1 MLVLGIE
8 TSCDE
13 TSAAVVNDNYILSN
27 IITTQAIHEEYG
39 GVVPEFA
46 SRAHVKQLMPII
58 NMAIHKANI
67 SLRDV
72 DAFAVTYG
80 PGLAGSLLVGLGVAK
95 GLSLSMKKPFIGI
108 NHLEG
113 HILAVAG
120 DNPSLSYPLVAL
132 VASGGHSILV
142 HVEEPFSYKFLGQTI
157 DDAAGE
163 AFDKVAKILDLGYP
177 GGPIVEK
184 TAQTGNPDAIDFP
197 RALMEQGN
205 LDFSFSG
212 LKTSVLYYVQ
222 KKQQQGEDFSI
233 PDVAASFQKAVVDVL
248 VKKTFRALEH
258 TACNNLILAGGV
270 IRNSALR
277 NAFEEECRKEN
288 IHLAIPS
295 PILCTDNAGMIARAG
310 HMRLQRGETS
320 TFDLDVVPNLSLV
333 STV

>member
-1 MLVLGIE
+1 MIVLGIE

-13 TSAAVVNDNYILSN
+13 TSAAVVNKTHILSN

-46 SRAHVKQLMPII
+46 SRAHIKQLVPIV
-58 NMAIHKANI
+58 NMALNKADV
-67 SLRDV
+67 SLNDI
-72 DAFAVTYG
+72 DGIAVTYG

-95 GLSLSMKKPFIGI
+95 GLSLSLKKPFIGV

-120 DNPSLSYPLVAL
+120 DDPNLAYPLIAL

-142 HVEEPFSYKFLGQTI
+142 HVEEPFSYNILGQTI

-177 GGPIVEK
+177 GGPVVEK
-184 TAQTGNPDAIDFP
+184 TAKTGNDKAIDFP
-197 RALMEQGN
+197 RALMEPGN

-222 KKQQQGEDFSI
+222 KKKQAGEIFSVA
-233 PDVAASFQKAVVDVL
+233 DVAACFQKAVVDVL
-248 VKKTFRALEH
+248 VEKSFRALERSGC
-258 TACNNLILAGGV
+258 ANLILAGGV

-277 NAFEEECRKEN
+277 TAFELKCEREN
-288 IHLAIPS
+288 IHVQIPS

-310 HMRLQRGETS
+310 LMRLQRGETS
-320 TFDLDVVPNLSLV
+320 TFDLDVAPNLSLV
-333 STV
+333 SN